1 MSLGKQE
8 RFGVIILAAVTLLIT
23 ACGLLM
29 RYCVPHAKPLPE
41 KTVIYKTATVTDTV
55 YTVYRE
61 RKRSG
66 KNEGKADRKAKKS
79 KSNGRK
85 SRKEKNTPSA
95 VPVRDFLKD
104 TIPASR

>member
-41 KTVIYKTATVTDTV
+41 KTVIYKTATVID
-55 YTVYRE
+55 TVYRE

-95 VPVRDFLKD
+95 VPARDFLKD

>member
-55 YTVYRE
+55 YRE

-66 KNEGKADRKAKKS
+66 KKEGKADRKAKKS
-79 KSNGRK
+79 KNSGRK
-85 SRKEKNTPSA
+85 SRKEKNTPAA

-104 TIPASR
+104 TIPPSR

>member
-55 YTVYRE
+55 YRE

-66 KNEGKADRKAKKS
+66 KKEGKADRKAKNPKTADGNRVRRRTLPPRS
-79 KSNGRK
+79 
-85 SRKEKNTPSA
+85 PS
-95 VPVRDFLKD
+95 VIF
-104 TIPASR
+104 

>member
-41 KTVIYKTATVTDTV
+41 NTVIYKTATVTDTV
-55 YTVYRE
+55 YRE
-61 RKRSG
+61 RKRS
-66 KNEGKADRKAKKS
+66 GKADRKAKKS
-79 KSNGRK
+79 KNSGRK
-85 SRKEKNTPSA
+85 SRKERNTPSA

>member
-55 YTVYRE
+55 YRE
-61 RKRSG
+61 RKHSG

-104 TIPASR
+104 TIPSSR

>member
-41 KTVIYKTATVTDTV
+41 NTVIYKTATVTDTV
-55 YTVYRE
+55 YRE
-61 RKRSG
+61 CKRS
-66 KNEGKADRKAKKS
+66 GKADRKAKKS
-79 KSNGRK
+79 KNSGRK
-85 SRKEKNTPSA
+85 SRKERNTPSA

-104 TIPASR
+104 TIPALR

>member
-55 YTVYRE
+55 YRE
-61 RKRSG
+61 RKRS
-66 KNEGKADRKAKKS
+66 GKADRKAKKS
-79 KSNGRK
+79 KNSGRK
-85 SRKEKNTPSA
+85 SRKERNTPSA

>member
-41 KTVIYKTATVTDTV
+41 KTIIYKTATVTDTV
-55 YTVYRE
+55 YRE
-61 RKRSG
+61 RKRS
-66 KNEGKADRKAKKS
+66 GKADRKAKKS
-79 KSNGRK
+79 KNSGRK
-85 SRKEKNTPSA
+85 SRKERNTPSA

>member
-41 KTVIYKTATVTDTV
+41 KTIIYKTATVTDTV
-55 YTVYRE
+55 YRE
-61 RKRSG
+61 RKRS
-66 KNEGKADRKAKKS
+66 GKADRKAKKS
-79 KSNGRK
+79 KNSGRK
-85 SRKEKNTPSA
+85 SRKEKNTPAA

>member
-41 KTVIYKTATVTDTV
+41 NTVIYKTATVTDTV
-55 YTVYRE
+55 YRE
-61 RKRSG
+61 RKRS
-66 KNEGKADRKAKKS
+66 GKADRKAKKFKNS
-79 KSNGRK
+79 GRK
-85 SRKEKNTPSA
+85 SRKERNTPSA